1 MFSSF
6 TNMMSM
12 VRKAQ
17 EMGGRMQGS
26 NEQLKRERVTGSA
39 GGGLVT
45 VELNGVGEMLSLKID
60 PLLLERGELEM
71 IEDLLPAAV
80 NQAREKAS
88 LLHAEAMQEMSAD
101 MNMPGMADIL
111 EKLGGMVPAESIDA
125 VKDDLE
131 PENKED

>member
-17 EMGGRMQGS
+17 QVGGKMQDVT
-26 NEQLKRERVTGSA
+26 EQLKRERVNGSA
-39 GGGLVT
+39 GGGLIT
-45 VELNGVGEMLSLKID
+45 VQLNGAGEMLSLKID

-88 LLHAEAMQEMSAD
+88 QLHAEAMKEMSAD
-101 MNMPGMADIL
+101 MNMPGLA
-111 EKLGGMVPAESIDA
+111 EALGKFSGGVFPPATD
-125 VKDDLE
+125 E
-131 PENKED
+131 PESPTAKDA